1 MISRNEQKL
10 IDKNVREFN
19 KNSDETLIAIYNEDY
34 KVRNMRR
41 EDEKARKKALEY
53 LLIGKI

>member
-10 IDKNVREFN
+10 IDKNLREFS

-34 KVRNMRR
+34 KGRNMRR
-41 EDEKARKKALEY
+41 EEEKARKKALEY

>member
-10 IDKNVREFN
+10 INKNIKDFN

-34 KVRNMRR
+34 KGKNMRR

>member
-10 IDKNVREFN
+10 IDENLREFA
-19 KNSDETLIAIYNEDY
+19 KNSDATLIAIYNEDY
-34 KVRNMRR
+34 KGRNMRR